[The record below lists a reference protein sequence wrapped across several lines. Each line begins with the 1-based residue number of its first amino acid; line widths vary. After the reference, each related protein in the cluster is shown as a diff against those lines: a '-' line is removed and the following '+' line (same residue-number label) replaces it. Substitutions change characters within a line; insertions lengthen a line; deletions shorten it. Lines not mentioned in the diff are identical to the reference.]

1 MSGYMK
7 YFKNGEKHMSFLNE
21 DDDLLDK
28 YNKIWNKIKKTLNI
42 KFHSM
47 PVFDERYIKAIVRE
61 LNL

>member
-1 MSGYMK
+1 MK
-7 YFKNGEKHMSFLNE
+7 YFQNGEKHMPFLNE

>member
-1 MSGYMK
+1 
-7 YFKNGEKHMSFLNE
+7 MSFLNE

-42 KFHSM
+42 KFHRM